1 MKNNKNLKTYF
12 YNLIQ
17 LAWTFFKIGAI
28 TFGGGYAMI
37 SVMERNVAEKKKWI
51 THEEMLN
58 IVAIAE
64 STPGAIALNAAT
76 FIGAKIAGFF
86 GALVASLASM
96 LPSVIIIVGISLL
109 YNHFA
114 DSQYLYWAGLGMRG
128 AVAALILN
136 AVLNLGKFLKTE
148 RRPAIWAILILSLTL
163 SLLAS
168 FEVIHFDNIFII
180 LGSMVIGFIYTA
192 IDIAIKKKKESNKAI
207 DSIDNTEYNT
217 ANRPTKV
224 LTDQELERNCNIL
237 SHEENLASS
246 IEQDIN
252 VENLQKKNS
261 ESEQSFDNKDGGNK

>member
-12 YNLIQ
+12 YNLIK

-96 LPSVIIIVGISLL
+96 LPSVLIIVGISLL
-109 YNHFA
+109 YNYFA

-148 RRPAIWAILILSLTL
+148 RRPAIWAILIISLTL

-180 LGSMVIGFIYTA
+180 LGTMVIGFIYTA
-192 IDIAIKKKKESNKAI
+192 IDIAIKKKKESNKAV
-207 DSIDNTEYNT
+207 DSMGNTKDNTQNCL
-217 ANRPTKV
+217 TKV

-237 SHEENLASS
+237 SHEDNCTSS
-246 IEQDIN
+246 IKQNIN
-252 VENLQKKNS
+252 KENLQNKKTEND
-261 ESEQSFDNKDGGNK
+261 QTFDSKDGSNK